1 MYASCWQLFPTLC
14 RNNAYPVQY
23 VYHFHKRSEGLV
35 VPKDR
40 AEGRQGLLRLLGV
53 EPTSPG
59 TSTTAEAVD
68 SARRLVRV
76 VEWDGYKR
84 IDRHEVAHGL
94 LKGKPREKLV
104 QVKKMLEIA
113 DEEDC
118 AL

>member
-1 MYASCWQLFPTLC
+1 M
-14 RNNAYPVQY
+14 
-23 VYHFHKRSEGLV
+23 
-35 VPKDR
+35 VPNDR
-40 AEGRQGLLRLLGV
+40 AEGRQGLLRLLGA
-53 EPTSPG
+53 EPTSYG
-59 TSTTAEAVD
+59 TSTTAETMD
-68 SARRLVRV
+68 SARKSVRV

-104 QVKKMLEIA
+104 EVKKMLDIA